1 MAPGVA
7 LVMATADRVVT
18 VGREDPAVLV
28 TVTVT
33 VDQMVRAMVTA
44 VRKEPAVLVTVT
56 VDQVVTVVRAT
67 VMATAVREDMADPV
81 VTPALAG
88 TVLRPVMVHHRRVRE
103 HNPKSRL

>member
-1 MAPGVA
+1 VTTTRMAPGVA
-7 LVMATADRVVT
+7 LVMAMADRVVT
-18 VGREDPAVLV
+18 VGRED
-28 TVTVT
+28 
-33 VDQMVRAMVTA
+33 
-44 VRKEPAVLVTVT
+44 PAVLVTVT

-88 TVLRPVMVHHRRVRE
+88 TVLRPVMVHDRRVPG

>member
-1 MAPGVA
+1 MTPGVA

-28 TVTVT
+28 TVTVDRVVT
-33 VDQMVRAMVTA
+33 VGRED
-44 VRKEPAVLVTVT
+44 PAVLVTVT

>member
-1 MAPGVA
+1 
-7 LVMATADRVVT
+7 
-18 VGREDPAVLV
+18 
-28 TVTVT
+28 
-33 VDQMVRAMVTA
+33 
-44 VRKEPAVLVTVT
+44 